1 MRSMVEGAL
10 TASSSLPDSERRR
23 VEGATHAPTVRY
35 LCPMTDKRELR
46 AAMRAHRKQLAAR
59 SPEAAARAAAH
70 VGALPPGRIVAVYRA
85 IGSELDADALS
96 LALERDGRNLCLPV
110 VLELDAPMIF
120 RRWRFGDPLELDLA
134 GVPAPLSLAEAVTPD
149 LILTPLLAFD
159 DAGGRL
165 GQGGGY
171 YDRTF
176 AAVPDALRIGLAYAG
191 QQVGHLPLERH
202 DIRLHG
208 VLTETGY
215 TAARKV

>member
-1 MRSMVEGAL
+1 M
-10 TASSSLPDSERRR
+10 
-23 VEGATHAPTVRY
+23 RY
-35 LCPMTDKRELR
+35 LSPMTDKRELR
-46 AAMRAHRKQLAAR
+46 AAMRAHRKELAGQ

-70 VGALPPGRIVAVYRA
+70 VGDLPAGGIVAVYRA
-85 IGSELDADALS
+85 IGSELDADAVCM
-96 LALERDGRNLCLPV
+96 ALERDGRELCLPV
-110 VLELDAPMIF
+110 VVELDAPMIF

-134 GVPAPLSLAEAVTPD
+134 GVPAPLPLAEPVTPD

-176 AAVPDALRIGLAYAG
+176 AALPAARRIGLAYAG
-191 QQVGHLPLERH
+191 QQVDRLPLEGH